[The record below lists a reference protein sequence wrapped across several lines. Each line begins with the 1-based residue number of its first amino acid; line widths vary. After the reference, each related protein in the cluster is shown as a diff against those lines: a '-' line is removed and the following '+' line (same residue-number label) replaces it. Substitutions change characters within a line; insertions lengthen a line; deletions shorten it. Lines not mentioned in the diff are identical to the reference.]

1 MTQRLRK
8 SLKKLVKLTEYFQTK
23 KKNKTT
29 ITLDMLLLKMVAAD
43 QVVVLVALVE
53 QIFQIFLRIF
63 LEILEVEE
71 SQETED
77 RIIEV
82 QI

>member
-1 MTQRLRK
+1 MEY
-8 SLKKLVKLTEYFQTK
+8 SLTK

-29 ITLDMLLLKMVAAD
+29 TTLDMLLLKMAEGD
-43 QVVVLVALVE
+43 QVGGLVVLVE

-63 LEILEVEE
+63 LEILVEE
-71 SQETED
+71 EDPEIEELTTED
-77 RIIEV
+77 